1 MESTMP
7 SHSGKTDALIRRVEG
22 GDEAALYELFARYR
36 DRLRRMVKLRMDRR
50 LQGRLDASDV
60 LQEAYLDVAK
70 RAAEYRENPKMP
82 VFLWL
87 RLITGQRLMALHR
100 QHLGAQMRN
109 VGQEVSLHRGA
120 LPPASSISIAAMLL
134 GRITSPTRA
143 ARRAEM
149 QERLQDILNAMDP
162 IDREILTLRHFE
174 ELGNDETAQVLGIS
188 KSGASSRY
196 IRAVMRLKKE
206 LAGVPGFF
214 DA

>member
-1 MESTMP
+1 MSSDSDETE
-7 SHSGKTDALIRRVEG
+7 ALIRRVEG
-22 GDEAALYELFARYR
+22 GDETALCELFARYR

-60 LQEAYLDVAK
+60 LQEAYLDVAR
-70 RAAEYRENPKMP
+70 RAAEYRENPRMP

-143 ARRAEM
+143 ARRAEL

-174 ELGNDETAQVLGIS
+174 ELGNGETAQVLGIS
-188 KSGASSRY
+188 KSAASSRY

-206 LAGVPGFF
+206 LADVPGFF

>member
-1 MESTMP
+1 MSSDSSETE
-7 SHSGKTDALIRRVEG
+7 ALIRRVEG
-22 GDEAALYELFARYR
+22 GDERALSNLFARYR

-60 LQEAYLDVAK
+60 LQEAFLDVAR
-70 RAAEYRENPKMP
+70 RAGEYRTDPKMP

-100 QHLGAQMRN
+100 KHLGAQMRDAA
-109 VGQEVSLHRGA
+109 QEVSLHRGA

-143 ARRAEM
+143 ASRAEM
-149 QERLQDILNAMDP
+149 QVRLQDVLNSMDP

-174 ELGNDETAQVLGIS
+174 ELGNRETAQVLGIT
-188 KSGASSRY
+188 KSAASSRY
-196 IRAVMRLKKE
+196 IRAVMRLKME
-206 LAGVPGFF
+206 LANIPGFF
-214 DA
+214 GA